1 MSWKMNF
8 PGAALGGLVGMVA
21 AHHFSP
27 PVPGKSPTVATLLG
41 LGVGGFLGGEIG
53 ARIAPKSDW
62 TVSPTKQ
69 LAQLRNRG
77 RHALRSGR

>member
-1 MSWKMNF
+1 MKLNL
-8 PGAALGGLVGMVA
+8 PGAALGGLVGIVA
-21 AHHFSP
+21 ARHFSP
-27 PVPGKSPTVATLLG
+27 PHPGKSPTVATLLG

-62 TVSPTKQ
+62 TVSPAKQ

-77 RHALRSGR
+77 RRALRSGG